1 MTLPYQSSRSQY
13 IHNNTYR
20 QVILLGCENL
30 GKCIIFIALPISG
43 IASEVTGKVSLTII
57 MNTVRD
63 NNIVTPT
70 NHRDL
75 TLKCIICVLKQHYFI
90 YQIIHNF
97 IKKQ

>member
-1 MTLPYQSSRSQY
+1 MG
-13 IHNNTYR
+13 
-20 QVILLGCENL
+20 QVILLEYENL
-30 GKCIIFIALPISG
+30 GKCILLIALPISG
-43 IASEVTGKVSLTII
+43 IASEVTGKVSLTIIMNTTGKVSLTII